1 MGQVTIYL
9 EDSIETKMKS
19 AAESAKLSQSKWI
32 AGVIEAVVLNEW
44 PVSVVNLSGAWTDF
58 PTVGEIRE
66 GYISDSIREK
76 L

>member
-19 AAESAKLSQSKWI
+19 AAKSAELSLSKWI
-32 AGVIEAVVLNEW
+32 AGVIKDKISNEW
-44 PVSVVNLSGAWTDF
+44 PSSVISLSGAWEDF
-58 PTVGEIRE
+58 PSAAEIRE
-66 GYISDSIREK
+66 EYTSDSIREK